1 VHRQVSLT
9 GIDAPL
15 NAAIDAALDGPYHRI
30 QALALPDG
38 RKVWLKQTE
47 RLSGRM
53 RVQKGSGS
61 TAFAR
66 ERAGLHA
73 LGALALPAA
82 PILAE
87 GPDWFVTPD
96 MGPTLRQFMWASQDT
111 PVNTLTPIFAAAG
124 AALAQL
130 HLASYRHGRPAIR
143 DFCWDGKA
151 VHFIDLERF
160 SDVKSDPRGLA
171 IDLMIFV
178 HSLMADGE
186 NVPKTAHILQEA
198 AISAYRNLAPGIWA
212 QARVTAS
219 WLCWLPTVARLRAG
233 SRDWRAMAPTLARFR
248 TYPE

>member
-1 VHRQVSLT
+1 LT

-15 NAAIDAALDGPYHRI
+15 KAAINTALAGPYHRI
-30 QALALPDG
+30 QALVLQGG

-53 RVQKGSGS
+53 RLQKGSGS

-66 ERAGLHA
+66 ELAGLHA
-73 LGALALPAA
+73 LGALGLPAA

-96 MGPTLRQFMWASQDT
+96 LGPTLRQLMWA
-111 PVNTLTPIFAAAG
+111 TLTPIFAAAG

-160 SDVKSDPRGLA
+160 SDIKSDPRGLA
-171 IDLMIFV
+171 IDLLIFV

-186 NVPKTAHILQEA
+186 NVPKTAHMLQEA
-198 AISAYRNLAPGIWA
+198 AITAYRSHAPGIWA

-219 WLCWLPTVARLRAG
+219 WLRWLPTVARLRNG

-248 TYPE
+248 SDPE

>member
-1 VHRQVSLT
+1 VRRQVSLT

-15 NAAIDAALDGPYHRI
+15 VAAITAALAGPYHRI
-30 QALALPDG
+30 QALVLPDG
-38 RKVWLKQTE
+38 RQVWLKQTE

-53 RVQKGSGS
+53 RLQKGSGA

-66 ERAGLHA
+66 EQAGLHA
-73 LGALALPAA
+73 LAALDLPAA
-82 PILAE
+82 PILTE

-96 MGPTLRQFMWASQDT
+96 LGPTLRQLMWTSQDT
-111 PVNTLTPIFAAAG
+111 PADSLVPIFAAAG
-124 AALAQL
+124 AALARL

-186 NVPKTAHILQEA
+186 NVPKTAHILQET
-198 AISAYRNLAPGIWA
+198 AITAYRSHAPGIWA

-219 WLCWLPTVARLRAG
+219 WLRWLPTIARLRAG
-233 SRDWRAMAPTLARFR
+233 SRDWRALAPTLARFR
-248 TYPE
+248 TDPE